1 MIRYTLRCDRDHE
14 FESWFQSAAAYDS
27 LAAAGRLS
35 CAVCGSPRVVKS
47 LMAPSVHP
55 ARTAATPVPERPA
68 ARPLAAPASE
78 IEARIAELRRRIEAN
93 SEYVGMNFVAEVRR
107 MHEGL
112 EPERS
117 VYGEARLDEAKA
129 LLEDGIPVMP
139 LPFRPARKTN

>member
-1 MIRYTLRCDRDHE
+1 MIRYSLRCDKAHE
-14 FESWFQSAAAYDS
+14 FESWFQSAAAYDA
-27 LAAAGRLS
+27 LAGAGRLT
-35 CAVCGSPRVVKS
+35 CPVCGGHKVEKS
-47 LMAPSVHP
+47 LMAPAVHP
-55 ARTAATPVPERPA
+55 DRKAAAAAPPPEERPLS
-68 ARPLAAPASE
+68 RPASE
-78 IEARIAELRRRIEAN
+78 IEARIAELRRRIEAE

-112 EPERS
+112 QPERS